1 MDQADRAAASSSF
14 NPMSYNVLYR
24 GSVKDVRGPVE
35 LMTGGGG
42 PGGPAVVSGVIFDY
56 TDAYSVFDWGR
67 MPDAI
72 PRKGAALALIAAEW
86 FERIER
92 GDTWK
97 EFSRSPDAIA
107 LRRGNRFGS
116 LFNEIGEELQAAG
129 VRTHYVG
136 VLAET
141 AGSPLQAPGPVLW
154 PGALAAA
161 QRPTRH
167 LAVRQV
173 AVIKPAFQTILGRS
187 IPNYLP
193 THNALPP
200 KLIPLE
206 VVFRFS
212 VPEGSSLLE
221 RARDPG
227 YLASI
232 GFGDS
237 RIEPGARW
245 EFPVLEIFTKLEP
258 SDRPL
263 SLTEALAISGLGGD
277 QMQRMLLKTAWVAGY
292 LRSICARRSIELAD
306 GKLEWAV
313 SEDGGIFLVDAVGPD
328 ELRLLKDGVQLSKE
342 FLRIHYRQTSW
353 YRNVMRARELAQ
365 KQGIAEWKKFVGDQ
379 PPPLSPQFRE
389 LASNLY
395 MSLANE
401 LTGRNWFPEAW
412 SLARVVEGIQQIQ
425 AQKEGEAKEGAAP
438 ASGPERV
445 PRSPA

>member
-1 MDQADRAAASSSF
+1 MEQTDRTAAGSSF

-24 GSVKDVRGPVE
+24 GSVKDIRGPVE
-35 LMTGGGG
+35 LTTAAGEPDGPSVVTG
-42 PGGPAVVSGVIFDY
+42 VVFDY

-67 MPDAI
+67 MPDTI

-86 FERIER
+86 FDRIER
-92 GDTWK
+92 AEIWK
-97 EFSRSPDAIA
+97 EFSRSADAIA
-107 LRRGNRFGS
+107 LRKGNRFGS
-116 LFNEIGEELQAAG
+116 LFNEIGEELQARGA
-129 VRTHYVG
+129 RTHYLG
-136 VLAET
+136 VLPEVSG
-141 AGSPLQAPGPVLW
+141 AGMGAPSAVLQPSML
-154 PGALAAA
+154 GAM
-161 QRPTRH
+161 QRPVRH

-173 AVIKPAFQTILGRS
+173 AVVKPSFQVILGRS
-187 IPNYLP
+187 IPNYL
-193 THNALPP
+193 TTRNALPP

-206 VVFRFS
+206 VVFRFG

-221 RARDPG
+221 RVERIPG

-232 GFGDS
+232 GFGDF
-237 RIEPGARW
+237 RIEPGVRW
-245 EFPVLEIFTKLEP
+245 DFPVIELFTKLEP

-292 LRSICARRSIELAD
+292 LRSLCSRRGIDLAD

-313 SEDGGIFLVDAVGPD
+313 SEEGGTFLVDAVGPD

-353 YRNVMRARELAQ
+353 YRNVVRAKELAQ

-379 PPPLSPQFRE
+379 PPALAGSFRD
-389 LASNLY
+389 LASHLY

-412 SLARVVEGIQQIQ
+412 SLARVVEGIRQIQ
-425 AQKEGEAKEGAAP
+425 PQPPSQAQPQSSSPSQSQPQGP
-438 ASGPERV
+438 A
-445 PRSPA
+445 